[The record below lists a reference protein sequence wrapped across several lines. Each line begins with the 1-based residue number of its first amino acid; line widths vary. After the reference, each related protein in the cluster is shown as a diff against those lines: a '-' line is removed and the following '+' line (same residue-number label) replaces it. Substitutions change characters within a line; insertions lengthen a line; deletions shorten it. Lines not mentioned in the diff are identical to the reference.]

1 MNRSSKFNEN
11 SYENRMLQRQIRLI
25 NFDLATINEILVYER
40 ENLRAYLKQK
50 DEFYQKA
57 RKIKAGQK

>member
-1 MNRSSKFNEN
+1 MNRSSKFNEK

-25 NFDLATINEILVYER
+25 NFDLATINEILTYER

-50 DEFYQKA
+50 DEFY
-57 RKIKAGQK
+57 